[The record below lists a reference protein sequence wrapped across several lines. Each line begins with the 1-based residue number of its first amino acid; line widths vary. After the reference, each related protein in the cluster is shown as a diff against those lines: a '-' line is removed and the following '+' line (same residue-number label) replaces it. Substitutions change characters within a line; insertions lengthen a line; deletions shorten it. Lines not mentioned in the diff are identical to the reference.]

1 MKKQTQPQERGSDL
15 FATAIKTMLDQ
26 RAADDPLFAEVYKKE
41 NKSIEGC
48 CNYIIT
54 EVQHMKVNALTDEEV
69 LGMAVHYYDEDKII
83 AVTAPA
89 CEVVVPNTPEIA
101 EARKRELEAEA
112 EKRFIDEVMSKMRVP
127 AAKPKVKTSNAVEMQ
142 SLFKL

>member
-1 MKKQTQPQERGSDL
+1 MAKQTQTTERSSDL
-15 FATAIKTMLDQ
+15 FATAIKTMLDK
-26 RAADDPLFAEVYKKE
+26 RAASDPLFAEAYKRE
-41 NKSIEGC
+41 GKSIKEC
-48 CNYIIT
+48 CNYIIN

-69 LGMAVHYYDEDKII
+69 LGMALHYYDEDKII

-112 EKRFIDEVMSKMRVP
+112 EKRYIDEVMSKMRVP
-127 AAKPKVKTSNAVEMQ
+127 AAKPKAKPAPVNEMQ
-142 SLFKL
+142 TLF

>member
-15 FATAIKTMLDQ
+15 FATAIKAMLDQ

-41 NKSIEGC
+41 NKSIEEC

-54 EVQHMKVNALTDEEV
+54 EVQRMKVNALTDEEI
-69 LGMAVHYYDEDKII
+69 LAMAVHYYDEDKII

-112 EKRFIDEVMSKMRVP
+112 EKRYIAEVMSKMRVP
-127 AAKPKVKTSNAVEMQ
+127 AAKPKVKPSNAVEMQ
-142 SLFKL
+142 SLF

>member
-15 FATAIKTMLDQ
+15 FATAIKAMLDQ

-41 NKSIEGC
+41 NKSIEEC

-69 LGMAVHYYDEDKII
+69 LGMAVHY
-83 AVTAPA
+83 
-89 CEVVVPNTPEIA
+89 
-101 EARKRELEAEA
+101 
-112 EKRFIDEVMSKMRVP
+112 S
-127 AAKPKVKTSNAVEMQ
+127 
-142 SLFKL
+142 